1 LLNVYR
7 VCVEIEFS
15 ENAGLGPRH
24 SSDVGAKLSGQI
36 FGSCFHAEFDIHDEK
51 AEERSPMDGW
61 PMIGIFVL
69 HACRPFKPL

>member
-24 SSDVGAKLSGQI
+24 SSDVRAKLSGQI
-36 FGSCFHAEFDIHDEK
+36 FGSCFHAELGIYNQK
-51 AEERSPMDGW
+51 AKERSPMDGW
-61 PMIGIFVL
+61 PMIGIFVFY
-69 HACRPFKPL
+69 ACRPLKPL